1 MKLGDLQRQRQQK
14 TEVATQTKT
23 KPAMDDSIF
32 TRQFFAPDKVETKSM
47 AAQKDD
53 ARKLSQAMSNVDR
66 SDLPAISAD
75 SLNALTNA
83 NDEPEVGYDDAEIDE
98 PTEPNTLPAVIKDPK
113 ALYAKGMQKPNWLT
127 ISQLPGYM
135 QRGIRMMGKVV
146 FKTLTKTPLEEIHL
160 MVNLQNGGPNEA
172 IEMNAVGNHAK
183 ENTADTRD
191 LEMAFGEMIPGYEPK
206 VKMYIHDDQTY
217 LLVRDDM
224 GDYIYSWPTSDNADS
239 YTPMDKIAADNK
251 KKLK

>member
-1 MKLGDLQRQRQQK
+1 MKLGNLQRKR
-14 TEVATQTKT
+14 ELATQTKT
-23 KPAMDDSIF
+23 KTKTAVDDSIF
-32 TRQFFAPDKVETKSM
+32 NRQFFAPDKAETETKSL

-53 ARKLSQAMSNVDR
+53 AKKLSRSMAAADSSNM
-66 SDLPAISAD
+66 PHISAD

-83 NDEPEVGYDDAEIDE
+83 NDEPDVDYADAQPE
-98 PTEPNTLPAVIKDPK
+98 PTEPNTLPAVIKDKK

-146 FKTLTKTPLEEIHL
+146 FKTLTSTPLEEIHL

-183 ENTADTRD
+183 KGAGDIRD
-191 LEMAFGEMIPGYEPK
+191 LQMAFGEMVPGYEPK

>member
-32 TRQFFAPDKVETKSM
+32 NRQFFAPDKAETQTKSM

-83 NDEPEVGYDDAEIDE
+83 NDDPEVDYSDAQPE

-113 ALYAKGMQKPNWLT
+113 ALYAQGMQKPNWLT

-146 FKTLTKTPLEEIHL
+146 FKTLTNTPLEEIHL

-172 IEMNAVGNHAK
+172 IEMNAVANHAK
-183 ENTADTRD
+183 KHADGVRD

-224 GDYIYSWPTSDNADS
+224 GDYIYS
-239 YTPMDKIAADNK
+239 
-251 KKLK
+251 